1 MLVKVSKF
9 FSLISLLI
17 IFLIS
22 SAYSNDTSKIEFI
35 GNERIPSETILM
47 LSKFK
52 KGDTLDEEKINQIL
66 INLYESN
73 FFKDIQIELDNNVL
87 RINVLENPLI
97 DNINFEGVKAKKN
110 LETIKKNLSLK
121 SRSSYSENLANAD
134 VLKIKSSLKELG
146 YYFSNVELFVE
157 ELNDNQVNLNYK
169 IDLGNKAKIKRI
181 KFIGDKKYKDS
192 KLKNIIISEEYK
204 FWKFISGK
212 KYLNEQ
218 IIKFDKRLL
227 RNFYLNKGY
236 YDVNVNSSFAKLLDN
251 DEFEIIYNINA
262 NNKFYFN
269 DLKLDLPSD
278 FNIENFRELKNYFKI

>member
-1 MLVKVSKF
+1 
-9 FSLISLLI
+9 
-17 IFLIS
+17 
-22 SAYSNDTSKIEFI
+22 
-35 GNERIPSETILM
+35 M

-52 KGDTLDEEKINQIL
+52 KGDILDEEKINQIL
-66 INLYESN
+66 LNLYESN
-73 FFKDIQIELDNNVL
+73 FFKNIQIELDNNVL

-97 DNINFEGVKAKKN
+97 DKINFEGIKAKKN
-110 LETIKKNLSLK
+110 LEAIKKNLSLK

-134 VLKIKSSLKELG
+134 ILKIKSSLKELG

-169 IDLGNKAKIKRI
+169 IDLGNKAKIKKI

-204 FWKFISGK
+204 FLKFISGK

-236 YDVNVNSSFAKLLDN
+236 YDVNINSSFAKLLDN